1 MFKAKRQRKEMKMGK
16 INERNKKNI
25 RSVDGMDVPAM
36 MRSLPVY
43 TPHFLVAG
51 TNLKPQMKDEG

>member
-1 MFKAKRQRKEMKMGK
+1 MKMGK

-25 RSVDGMDVPAM
+25 RSVDGMDVPEM

-43 TPHFLVAG
+43 TPHFLVIG